1 MQTVYFELLKDWCDS
16 LIAHQVAGMGP
27 EFDGAFLCPA
37 CKYEH
42 GRCHDAVY
50 PLMYMAERTGERK
63 YVDAAK
69 AVFDW
74 HDRNMM
80 CDDGSAYNDPNSEWN
95 GITVFATIALC
106 EALDRHSTPL
116 DAQTREKWENKLA
129 RMAGWLY
136 SALNEDLP
144 QT

>member
-95 GITVFATIALC
+95 GITVFATIAL
-106 EALDRHSTPL
+106 
-116 DAQTREKWENKLA
+116 
-129 RMAGWLY
+129 
-136 SALNEDLP
+136 
-144 QT
+144 

>member
-1 MQTVYFELLKDWCDS
+1 
-16 LIAHQVAGMGP
+16 
-27 EFDGAFLCPA
+27 
-37 CKYEH
+37 
-42 GRCHDAVY
+42 
-50 PLMYMAERTGERK
+50 MYMAERTGERK

-116 DAQTREKWENKLA
+116 DAQTRENGKTNLREWP
-129 RMAGWLY
+129 AGCTVR
-136 SALNEDLP
+136 STRICP